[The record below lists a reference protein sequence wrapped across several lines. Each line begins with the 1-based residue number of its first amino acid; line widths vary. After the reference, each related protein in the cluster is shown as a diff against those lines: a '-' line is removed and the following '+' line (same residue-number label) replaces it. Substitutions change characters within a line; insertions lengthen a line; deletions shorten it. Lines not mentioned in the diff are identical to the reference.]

1 MANIRTFIG
10 VQVPTRVVNNVS
22 RVINKLDAT
31 GASYNWVVPE
41 NLHVTLN
48 FAGDILDREVHEL
61 CGELKRAIE
70 VHEPFELSLNG
81 VNGFP
86 NAQQPRVLWIGVDE
100 GADSLASLNRDIENT
115 LSDWGI
121 NKDRN
126 AYTPH
131 MTLGRLKKAGRWN
144 EKMLDVVHRHRNHDG
159 GTCSIDTVTVFSSF
173 LDPGGPSYT
182 PMARVKLLGDFEQ
195 E

>member
-22 RVINKLDAT
+22 RVIGKLDAT
-31 GASYNWVVPE
+31 GADYNWVVPD

-48 FAGDILDREVHEL
+48 FAGDVLDREVHEL
-61 CGELKRAIE
+61 CRELKATIE
-70 VHEPFELSLNG
+70 THEPFELSLHG
-81 VNGFP
+81 VDGFP

-100 GADSLASLNRDIENT
+100 GADSLANLNRDIEHT
-115 LSDWGI
+115 LSDWGV

-126 AYTPH
+126 DYTPH
-131 MTLGRLKKAGRWN
+131 MTLGRVKKAGRWN
-144 EKMLDVVHRHRNHDG
+144 EPMLDLVHRHRNHDG

-173 LDPGGPSYT
+173 LDPGGPTYT
-182 PMARVKLLGDFEQ
+182 PMSRIKLLGDASD
-195 E
+195 